1 MLLSRMG
8 GDWLTFVVVCVY
20 AQVTHLN
27 SKAIINKDCLLHHH
41 LCINSNLHQE
51 EEEEEEEAGA
61 LKAGMFYL
69 CSIKSHFHIQTNSN
83 PETQIW

>member
-1 MLLSRMG
+1 
-8 GDWLTFVVVCVY
+8 
-20 AQVTHLN
+20 
-27 SKAIINKDCLLHHH
+27 LHHH

-83 PETQIW
+83 PETQI

>member
-1 MLLSRMG
+1 
-8 GDWLTFVVVCVY
+8 
-20 AQVTHLN
+20 
-27 SKAIINKDCLLHHH
+27 
-41 LCINSNLHQE
+41 
-51 EEEEEEEAGA
+51 

>member
-1 MLLSRMG
+1 MG
-8 GDWLTFVVVCVY
+8 GDWLTFVVVCMN

-27 SKAIINKDCLLHHH
+27 SKAIINKDRLLHHH
-41 LCINSNLHQE
+41 LCINSNLRQ
-51 EEEEEEEAGA
+51 EEEEEEAGA

-83 PETQIW
+83 PETQMS